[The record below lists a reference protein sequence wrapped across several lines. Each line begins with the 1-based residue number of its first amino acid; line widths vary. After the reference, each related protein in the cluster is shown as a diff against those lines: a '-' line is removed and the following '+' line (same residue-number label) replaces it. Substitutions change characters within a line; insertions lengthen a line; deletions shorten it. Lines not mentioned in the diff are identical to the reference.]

1 MAVSKTTVQLVVIG
15 AGPGGY
21 AAAFYAAD
29 LGLQVM
35 LIDTEKNPGGVCLY
49 RGCIP
54 SKALLHVAKI
64 KNEAKHANVCGLE
77 FAEPKIDLE
86 KMRAWKETVITKLTS
101 GLGQLAKARK
111 VNFVQG
117 RASFLDAKTLKVI
130 HQSGNED
137 HVTFQHCI
145 IATGSRPTSIPGLN
159 LDSPRLLNSTT
170 ALALGEIPKKFLVIG
185 GGYIGLELGSVYAAL
200 GSQVTVV
207 EMTDG
212 LIPGADRD
220 LATILQKHISSK
232 FESLR
237 LKTRVGAV
245 RERPGEP
252 SLLDV
257 SFIDEHDKTSEATFD
272 QVLVAV
278 GRKPNSSGIGLNNTQ
293 IQVNERG
300 FIVVDE
306 KRQTTVGGIYAIGD
320 VAGDPM
326 LAHKASHEA
335 RVAVEAVMGHRVT
348 FEPKAIP
355 AVIFT
360 DPEVAWCG
368 LTETEAK
375 KQNRDVKVVKFP
387 WAASGRAL
395 TLDRTEGM
403 TKLIIDPKTETLLG
417 VGLVG
422 SSAGEMIAEAVVAI
436 EMGASVTDLKLCIHP
451 HPTLSETLMEAAE
464 LYFGHCTHINKKR

>member
-1 MAVSKTTVQLVVIG
+1 MSVSKSTTQLVVIG
-15 AGPGGY
+15 GGPGGY

-29 LGLQVM
+29 LGLQVT
-35 LIDTEKNPGGVCLY
+35 LVDTEKNPGGVCLY

-64 KNEAKHANVCGLE
+64 KNEAKHADVCGLE
-77 FAEPKIDLE
+77 FAEPKINLE
-86 KMRAWKETVITKLTS
+86 KLRAWKDSVVTKLTS

-111 VNFVQG
+111 VNFIQG
-117 RASFLDAKTLKVI
+117 RASFLDSKTLKVI
-130 HQSGNED
+130 HQSGNEE
-137 HVTFQHCI
+137 HLSFQNCI
-145 IATGSRPTSIPGLN
+145 IATGSRPASVPGLD

-170 ALALGEIPKKFLVIG
+170 ALALSEIPKKFLVIG

-220 LATILQKHISSK
+220 LAAILQKYVTDK
-232 FESLR
+232 FASVL
-237 LKTRVGAV
+237 LKTKVAGIKEDKNGLR
-245 RERPGEP
+245 
-252 SLLDV
+252 V
-257 SFIDEHDKTSEATFD
+257 SFADENNKTSEDVFD
-272 QVLVAV
+272 QVLVSI

-306 KRQTTVGGIYAIGD
+306 KRQTSVAGIYAIGD

-335 RVAVEAVMGHRVT
+335 RTAVEAVMGHRVA
-348 FEPKAIP
+348 FEPKVIP

-368 LTETEAK
+368 LTEIDAK
-375 KQNRDVKVVKFP
+375 KQGRDVKVVKFP
-387 WAASGRAL
+387 WAASGRAM

-417 VGLVG
+417 VGIVG
-422 SSAGEMIAEAVVAI
+422 SSAGEMISEAVVAI
-436 EMGASVTDLKLCIHP
+436 EMGASVTDLKLSIHP

-464 LYFGHCTHINKKR
+464 LYFGQCTHIYKKR

>member
-1 MAVSKTTVQLVVIG
+1 MAVSKSTTELVVIG

-29 LGLQVM
+29 LGLKVM

-64 KNEAKHANVCGLE
+64 KNEAKHAGICGLE
-77 FAEPKIDLE
+77 FLEPKIDLE
-86 KMRAWKETVITKLTS
+86 KMRAWKEGMVTKLTS

-111 VNFVQG
+111 ISFIQG
-117 RASFLDAKTLKVI
+117 RASFLDSKTLKVI
-130 HQSGNED
+130 HQGGNED
-137 HVTFQHCI
+137 HVTFQNCI
-145 IATGSRPTSIPGLN
+145 IATGSRPANVSGLDLN
-159 LDSPRLLNSTT
+159 SPRLLNSTT
-170 ALALGEIPKKFLVIG
+170 ALALSEIPKKFLVIG

-220 LATILQKHISSK
+220 LAAILQKHISGK
-232 FESLR
+232 FASVR
-237 LKTRVGAV
+237 FKTRVGAV
-245 RERPGEP
+245 QERPGEP
-252 SLLDV
+252 ACLDV
-257 SFIDEHDKTSEATFD
+257 SFIDENDKTTAETFD
-272 QVLVAV
+272 QVLVSV

-293 IQVNERG
+293 IQVTERG

-306 KRQTTVGGIYAIGD
+306 KRQTTVAGIYAIGD

-335 RVAVEAVMGHRVT
+335 RTAVEAILGHRVA

-375 KQNRDVKVVKFP
+375 QQNRDVKVVKFP
-387 WAASGRAL
+387 WAASGRAM
-395 TLDRTEGM
+395 TLDRTEGL

-417 VGLVG
+417 AGLVG
-422 SSAGEMIAEAVVAI
+422 PTAGEMIAEAVVAI

-464 LYFGHCTHINKKR
+464 LYFGHCTHVYKKK